1 MIHFADERIADVAAR
16 EALLDHAMGRARVLK
31 PSERL
36 RRGRLP
42 ADGLALVARERGK
55 LVGSVRLWN
64 VDAGGKPALLLGP
77 LAVDPAAQGAGVGSG
92 LMEMALSRA
101 AELGHRGIILVGDP
115 EYYERF
121 GFTGAPTGNLLMPAP
136 VARRRFLAV
145 ELLPKALADTAGLI
159 VATGTRIAALKRI
172 AA

>member
-1 MIHFADERIADVAAR
+1 MIHFADERVADVAPR
-16 EALLDHAMGRARVLK
+16 EALLDRAMGRVRVLK
-31 PSERL
+31 PSEQL

-42 ADGLALVARERGK
+42 ASGLALVARERGK

-64 VDAGGKPALLLGP
+64 IDAGGKPALLLGP
-77 LAVDPAAQGAGVGSG
+77 LAVDPAAQGAGVGSA

-101 AELGHRGIILVGDP
+101 AQLGHRGIILVGDP

-121 GFTGAPTGNLLMPAP
+121 GFTAAPTGNLLMPAP
-136 VARRRFLAV
+136 VARRRFLGL
-145 ELLPKALADTAGLI
+145 ELTTSALAGASGRI
-159 VATGTRIAALKRI
+159 VATGTPLAAAKRL

>member
-1 MIHFADERIADVAAR
+1 
-16 EALLDHAMGRARVLK
+16 
-31 PSERL
+31 
-36 RRGRLP
+36 
-42 ADGLALVARERGK
+42 
-55 LVGSVRLWN
+55 
-64 VDAGGKPALLLGP
+64 
-77 LAVDPAAQGAGVGSG
+77 
-92 LMEMALSRA
+92 MEMALSRA